1 MLMWWSLLSWRRVTV
16 PAVST
21 LSWRMRKWVS
31 GSPVVAARALI
42 QGAIGLQGRAP
53 AQRPVRPDRVVVMR
67 EGVKLA
73 LQLRERPHRRLV
85 CQVALERL
93 VQALDLAAGLGVVG
107 PRVLGGDP
115 QPLELDLQEHLAA
128 PRGRG
133 EDSAV
138 VAEQGGRA

>member
-1 MLMWWSLLSWRRVTV
+1 
-16 PAVST
+16 
-21 LSWRMRKWVS
+21 
-31 GSPVVAARALI
+31 
-42 QGAIGLQGRAP
+42 
-53 AQRPVRPDRVVVMR
+53 MR

-138 VAEQGGRA
+138 VAEQGGRPVHGDRPPKDLHDVGCLHGRVGAGGQEQAGVVVDHVEDLSTPFPGEAPVGDVGLPHLVG